1 MNHAIAWRGS
11 WGNDGILAFVNCVF
25 ENNGNAGFMES
36 EWETEGSYAL
46 QNCTFS
52 NNRWGEAA
60 CPATPTS
67 STVLVN
73 GEKTAFDAY
82 SINGNNYFKLRDI
95 GQTFDFG
102 INWDGG
108 SRTITID
115 TPVPYTAE

>member
-1 MNHAIAWRGS
+1 MTGLKAKIFPPIFENCTFSGSGFGREGKKPLDHAIAWRGS
-11 WGNDGILAFVNCVF
+11 WGNDGTLAFVNCVF

-73 GEKTAFDAY
+73 GEKTAFD
-82 SINGNNYFKLRDI
+82 SSLRNT
-95 GQTFDFG
+95 QT
-102 INWDGG
+102 
-108 SRTITID
+108 RT
-115 TPVPYTAE
+115 P